1 MLFIK
6 LVLFVAVCYIIS
18 KGLVIDYELETKK
31 YKEEINSIKIKA
43 KKEYT
48 IMEVENKI
56 LRDTIN
62 QLKIELYNYK
72 KR

>member
-56 LRDTIN
+56 LRNTIN